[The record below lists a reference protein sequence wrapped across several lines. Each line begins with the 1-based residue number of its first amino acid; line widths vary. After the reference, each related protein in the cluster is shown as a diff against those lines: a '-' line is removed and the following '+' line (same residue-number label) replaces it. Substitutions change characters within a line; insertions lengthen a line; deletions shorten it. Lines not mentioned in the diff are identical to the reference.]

1 VSFPCLQR
9 ANELLTGL
17 RGLYPFKKE
26 IAMFWAGLIVGLM
39 LGIPLGMLVLCLMQS
54 SKRGQDALE
63 KAVSDMEPTPLR

>member
-1 VSFPCLQR
+1 
-9 ANELLTGL
+9 
-17 RGLYPFKKE
+17 
-26 IAMFWAGLIVGLM
+26 MFWAGLIVGLM